1 MHSAWLKIPED
12 YLQDIYGQED
22 RVCSWSYSAFPQL
35 EATAELALQKEQELQ
50 ADFVLRLCKLRNT
63 EAVQNLHV

>member
-22 RVCSWSYSAFPQL
+22 RVCSWSYIAFPQL
-35 EATAELALQKEQELQ
+35 EATAKPALQKGQELQ
-50 ADFVLRLCKLRNT
+50 ADFVLRLRRLRNT
-63 EAVQNLHV
+63 QAVQDLHV